1 MSEKTKQAEP
11 EVQQEGDFKVKKK
24 PKKLS
29 SKIENTT
36 KVDFKKQ
43 EEEAIEEKNKKTQD
57 AIQRETASSMQSTGE
72 ESEESGKET
81 KVEMSHEEEEEK
93 VDKNVIE
100 QNVVIEEVE
109 EDKQDTEQTEEKTAE
124 KVVEEIKEENEE
136 NPKLELPENVEKLVN
151 FMKETGG
158 TLEDYVNLNKDYSNL
173 NNEDLLVEYYLQTKP
188 HLNHEEINFLL
199 DDQFAWDE
207 EVDEERAIRKKKL
220 ALKEEI
226 AKAKNF
232 LESSKDK
239 YYEELKLKP
248 SISNEQQKAMDFFN
262 RYNKEQEA
270 RKQDHE
276 QFKNITNKFF
286 SNEFKGFDFNIGE
299 KKFKYK
305 INNASDIAN
314 SQSDLNNFIG
324 KFLDKNGKINDLEG
338 YHKALYA
345 ARNADSLAKHFYE
358 QGKTDAIKD
367 VTAKSKNI
375 TNEVRSAPSGD
386 IYINGMKVKA
396 ISGVDSSKLKIK
408 TKK

>member
-81 KVEMSHEEEEEK
+81 KVEMSHEEEEEE